1 MPTVRRASH
10 SRWMLSLVSY
20 VSVSAVLLS
29 VPAYAEENSAL
40 LLARTVQSLQSQHGS
55 LAPEL
60 LDSLVDLGQFYSA
73 RQCEHALDILELA
86 LEVSRRSEGL
96 LNAQQLEIYQPLM
109 HCYVELDQP
118 AELARAQHY
127 VTLINESRYGRTDPR
142 LLPALQEA
150 VQRYEEAGLYFSARR
165 AHARA
170 LDIASKNARGND
182 LGLVPWLRGIA
193 RAYRLEYAYGLALPD
208 VLDDSYTI
216 SRLRSNAG
224 YGGRDFLFDT
234 IGQRALERA
243 LVILRRH
250 PEARSDRIDTLLEL
264 GDWHWLA
271 GHFRA
276 AKKLY
281 RDAWNE
287 YAANEA
293 ETNPLETAT
302 PLLYRTRTGFAERHA
317 PPEREGFRE
326 FIVDLDYMVT
336 REGEVQAI
344 SIIESNAPRAVQ
356 YRVVKDLRFM
366 PHRPKFAAGAP
377 VDERG
382 VHYQRRIYAR
392 DTQNDE

>member
-20 VSVSAVLLS
+20 VSFSAALVSA
-29 VPAYAEENSAL
+29 PAYAEETPTL

-60 LDSLVDLGQFYSA
+60 LDSLVDLGQLYSA
-73 RQCEHALDILELA
+73 RQCEHALDILQLA

-96 LNAQQLEIYQPLM
+96 LNPQQLEIYQLLM

-118 AELARAQHY
+118 AELARAQHF

-142 LLPALQEA
+142 LLPALQDA

-170 LDIASKNARGND
+170 LEIAGKTGND

-208 VLDDSYTI
+208 VLDDAYLI

-224 YGGRDFLFDT
+224 YGGRNFLFDT

-243 LVILRRH
+243 LVILRKH

-281 RDAWNE
+281 REAWLE
-287 YAANEA
+287 YQADDSR
-293 ETNPLETAT
+293 TNLLETAT

-326 FIVDLDYMVT
+326 YLVELDYTVT
-336 REGEVQAI
+336 REGEVQAVN
-344 SIIESNAPRAVQ
+344 IIESNAPREVQ
-356 YRVVKDLRFM
+356 YRAVKDLRFAR
-366 PHRPKFAAGAP
+366 HRPKFAAGEP

-382 VHYQRRIYAR
+382 LHSQRHIYAR
-392 DTQNDE
+392 DRENEE